1 MPYKFKRQF
10 SSLKT
15 GKTYVAGATVPDV
28 FTHEP
33 ATIAELLASGDIRLV
48 RPDPIPEPIEE
59 PIEELPVE
67 ELIAPKK
74 KKKVT
79 A

>member
-1 MPYKFKRQF
+1 MPYKFKREF
-10 SSLKT
+10 ASLKT
-15 GKTYVAGATVPDV
+15 GKTYVAGATVPNELI
-28 FTHEP
+28 TAP
-33 ATIAELLASGDIRLV
+33 AVVSELLASGDIRLV

-67 ELIAPKK
+67 EIIAPKK

>member
-1 MPYKFKRQF
+1 MPYKFKREF
-10 SSLKT
+10 ASLKT
-15 GKTYVAGATVPDV
+15 GKTYVAGATVPDMI
-28 FTHEP
+28 TREP
-33 ATIAELLASGDIRLV
+33 ASTAELLASGDIRLV

-67 ELIAPKK
+67 GIAPKK